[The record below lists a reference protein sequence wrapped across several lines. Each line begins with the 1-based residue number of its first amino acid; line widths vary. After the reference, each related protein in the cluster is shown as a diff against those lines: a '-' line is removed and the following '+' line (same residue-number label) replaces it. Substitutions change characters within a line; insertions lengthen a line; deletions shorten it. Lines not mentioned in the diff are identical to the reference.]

1 MKTSHQWVV
10 VITAA
15 LTCRRF
21 VCTFR
26 TYQEACD
33 YIRKTSQ
40 YQEGPGGDH
49 LDIMKR
55 LRSGVLTTEY

>member
-1 MKTSHQWVV
+1 MKNSHPWVV
-10 VITAA
+10 VNHGGADHQEIVDE
-15 LTCRRF
+15 F
-21 VCTFR
+21 P
-26 TYQEACD
+26 TYMEAYE
-33 YIRKTSQ
+33 YIRAASQ

>member
-10 VITAA
+10 VNHGGTDVQEV
-15 LTCRRF
+15 